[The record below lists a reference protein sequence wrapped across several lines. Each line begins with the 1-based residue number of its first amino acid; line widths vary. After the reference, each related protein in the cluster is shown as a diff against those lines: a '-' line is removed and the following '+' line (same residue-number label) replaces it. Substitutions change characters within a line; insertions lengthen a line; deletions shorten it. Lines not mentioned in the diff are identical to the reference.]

1 MKYCLTQWI
10 SGYFIKALFGLH
22 CFSLIN
28 IQSWELFPPIS
39 ERTFRFVSMTAIIL
53 HILRFPVTILMNVL
67 VIMAVIKD
75 KTQTA
80 KQIQHFAGPLVEAV
94 SQPTFIGGQIYV
106 IKGLSLT
113 VHYRFLMETTE
124 CFKCISLSFDSYAA
138 LRYRFC
144 CMTIAMGL
152 RLLKMK
158 CTNLNEQWDFLKN
171 HCDIDNPEVSD
182 ATKLGT

>member
-1 MKYCLTQWI
+1 LGTVSAYFGKNI
-10 SGYFIKALFGLH
+10 S
-22 CFSLIN
+22 
-28 IQSWELFPPIS
+28 
-39 ERTFRFVSMTAIIL
+39 FRFHDSNNPAHSKVPCDDPDECAGDNGS
-53 HILRFPVTILMNVL
+53 
-67 VIMAVIKD
+67 KD

-113 VHYRFLMETTE
+113 EHYRFLMETTE
-124 CFKCISLSFDSYAA
+124 CFKCTSLSFDSYAA

-158 CTNLNEQWDFLKN
+158 CTNLNEQ
-171 HCDIDNPEVSD
+171 
-182 ATKLGT
+182 